1 MSYHELLLGC
11 GHQRKK
17 LLAPNQE
24 ARDWQNLTTLDINPD
39 CKPDII
45 CDLTSLP
52 WEFMHIDIVNDTVM
66 DHVEKSDY
74 KEDTDDTYYMLKS
87 DYFDEIH
94 AYEVLEH
101 IGRQGN
107 LHLFFGHFTEIWRM
121 LKPGGLLCATTPS
134 RYSEWL
140 WGDPGHTRVIL
151 PSSLVFLDQTK
162 YAEQAGRTALSD
174 YRHLYRADFKVMYV
188 EDDKVF
194 NKFVLQAVKPPR
206 IP

>member
-17 LLAPNQE
+17 LLAPNPE
-24 ARDWQNLTTLDINPD
+24 ARDWQNLITVDINPD

-45 CDLTSLP
+45 CDLNGISWRFVEEDILNP
-52 WEFMHIDIVNDTVM
+52 AIIDNSI
-66 DHVEKSDY
+66 EKVDFD
-74 KEDTDDTYYMLKS
+74 EEGCFHLKS

-134 RYSEWL
+134 REWL
-140 WGDPGHTRVIL
+140 WDDPGHTRVIL
-151 PSSLVFLDQTK
+151 PASLVFLDQTK

-174 YRHLYRADFKVMYV
+174 YRHLYRADFTALYV
-188 EDDKVF
+188 EDDKVY

-206 IP
+206 IT